1 MTTDITLTDPAVQP
15 YRVMR
20 QVAPYPDILA
30 DLVKHLRYRRHM
42 GWEINLFDDLQR
54 DKPGRH
60 TGESRGMTL
69 VVTRCGPD
77 THHPDRIIAV
87 NHYFEVPA
95 ATYNRQSWMW
105 WLFERLGSV
114 DRHERMEDFALL
126 DTEKEAACPT
136 PPGGEEPLVRPYVPC
151 HGPGWDPYLIT
162 VERTETDRRTS
173 FRGEIS
179 PA

>member
-1 MTTDITLTDPAVQP
+1 MTTATDTVAPLL
-15 YRVMR
+15 MH
-20 QVAPYPDILA
+20 QVAPYPHVLA
-30 DLVKHLRYRRHM
+30 ELVRRLRYRQHM
-42 GWEINLFDDLQR
+42 GWEVRLEDDLQR

-69 VVTRCGPD
+69 VITRCGPD
-77 THHPDRIIAV
+77 TYHPDRIIAV
-87 NHYFEVPA
+87 NHYFAVPP

-114 DRHERMEDFALL
+114 DTHERMEDFAI
-126 DTEKEAACPT
+126 AVPS
-136 PPGGEEPLVRPYVPC
+136 EPVSADEQEHGADDHIERPYAPC

-173 FRGEIS
+173 FRGELN
-179 PA
+179 PL

>member
-1 MTTDITLTDPAVQP
+1 MATATDVVEPLL
-15 YRVMR
+15 MH
-20 QVAPYPDILA
+20 QVAPYPHALA
-30 DLVKHLRYRRHM
+30 ELVRRLRYRQHM
-42 GWEINLFDDLQR
+42 GWEVRLEDDLQR

-87 NHYFEVPA
+87 NHYFAVPP

-114 DRHERMEDFALL
+114 DLHERMEDFAILVPS
-126 DTEKEAACPT
+126 E
-136 PPGGEEPLVRPYVPC
+136 PGFG
-151 HGPGWDPYLIT
+151 
-162 VERTETDRRTS
+162 
-173 FRGEIS
+173 F
-179 PA
+179 